1 MQCAGDRH
9 GDASAAMKTSATSAV
24 WAGVI
29 TLISGAVVL
38 AGAPPAL
45 IFLSLPSFPG
55 YFLTFVLG
63 VGPGIEGIPAPTNI
77 AVHFFTFAVWWGIF
91 FVYLTRRKHRR
102 PW

>member
-1 MQCAGDRH
+1 
-9 GDASAAMKTSATSAV
+9 MKTSATSAV